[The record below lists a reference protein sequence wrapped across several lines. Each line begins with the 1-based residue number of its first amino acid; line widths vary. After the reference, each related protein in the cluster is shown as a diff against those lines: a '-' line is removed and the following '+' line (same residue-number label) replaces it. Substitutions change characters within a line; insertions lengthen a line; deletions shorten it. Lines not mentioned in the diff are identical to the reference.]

1 MMGNEQCPLTP
12 RAEFERQVAIL
23 REVKTI
29 EVVGMSPNRDR
40 PSYEVGVFLR
50 DHGYRVVPVHPAATE
65 IAGLPVAKTLTEAFR
80 MAGGI
85 DLVDLFVAGER
96 IPPIIEEAHA
106 LGIRRVW
113 FQPGADHAPSEERA
127 KALGMEVVARACT
140 MAVLAR
146 AG

>member
-1 MMGNEQCPLTP
+1 MGNEQCPLTP
-12 RAEFERQVAIL
+12 PAEFERQVAIL
-23 REVKTI
+23 RAVKTI
-29 EVVGMSPNRDR
+29 AVVGMSPNRDR
-40 PSYEVGVFLR
+40 PSHEVGVFLH
-50 DHGYRVVPVHPAATE
+50 DHGYRVIPVHPAATE
-65 IAGLPVAKTLTEAFR
+65 IAGLAVAKTLTEAHR
-80 MAGGI
+80 MAGGMI

-96 IPPIIEEAHA
+96 IPPLIEEAHA
-106 LGIRRVW
+106 LGITRVW

>member
-1 MMGNEQCPLTP
+1 MGNEQCPLTP
-12 RAEFERQVAIL
+12 PAEFDRQVGIL
-23 REVKTI
+23 RAVKTI
-29 EVVGMSPNRDR
+29 AVVGMSPNRDR
-40 PSYEVGVFLR
+40 PSHEVGVFLR
-50 DHGYRVVPVHPAATE
+50 DHGYRVVPVHPAAGE
-65 IAGLPVAKTLTEAFR
+65 IAGLKAAKTLTEAHR

-113 FQPGADHAPSEERA
+113 FQPGAEHPPSEE
-127 KALGMEVVARACT
+127 KARSLGMEVVARACT